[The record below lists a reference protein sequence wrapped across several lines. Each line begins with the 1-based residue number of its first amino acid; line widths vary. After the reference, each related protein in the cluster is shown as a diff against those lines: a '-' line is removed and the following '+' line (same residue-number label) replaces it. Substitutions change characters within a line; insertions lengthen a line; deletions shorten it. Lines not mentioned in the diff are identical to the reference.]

1 MQYARHVA
9 ALPTPDILPL
19 RTHPDCAEAARR
31 SCTYLSGLDSGGSSV
46 LQGMIVTA
54 QQ

>member
-9 ALPTPDILPL
+9 ALPPPDILLL

-31 SCTYLSGLDSGGSSV
+31 SCPYLSERDSGASSIMSMV
-46 LQGMIVTA
+46 
-54 QQ
+54 